1 MLKSCL
7 KEKSNV
13 RQYFIMIEPGLQQEI
28 NSVMTE
34 ARNSRLEFVTV
45 EHLLMA
51 LLNMDEVVVFLRA
64 KRVNVDEL
72 RAELEQYIVS
82 HTPLISQDAEIDIV
96 PTVGFQRVLQ
106 RSVYQAQSAQRNSV
120 NAMNVFVSIFS
131 EKESHAVYM
140 LKLNNLS
147 RLDVMEGIASDP
159 AEPLLEELK
168 VKTDDKKK
176 KPSSLETFT
185 TNLCEKAKQGKI
197 DPLLGREEEV
207 LRMVQILSRRRKN
220 NPLLVG
226 QAGVGKTAIAQ
237 GLAKKIVDGKV
248 PEVLQDA
255 TIYQLDVGVL
265 IAGTKYRGDFEK
277 RLKSVLTDLEKKPN
291 TILFIDEI
299 HTLIGAG
306 SVSGGSLD
314 ASNLLK
320 PALADGTLK
329 CIGSTTYDEFRKVF
343 EKDHA
348 LTRRFQK
355 IDVEEPSV
363 EDTIK
368 ILHGLKKYYQEH
380 HKVKYSSAALTS
392 AAELTHRHIGDRR
405 LPDKAIDVIDEVGAL
420 QQIMPKSKRKVNI
433 GVADIENIVAKL
445 ARIPSRQVSSDDKLQ
460 LRNLEEELS
469 LGVFGQGDAVNSLST
484 SIKLSRSGLAAED
497 KPMGSFLFAGP
508 TGVGKTEIC
517 KQLARI
523 MGVKLLRFD
532 MSEYMERH
540 SISKLIGSP
549 PGYIGYDEG
558 GLLTEAVN
566 SNPYAVLLLDEIEK
580 AHPDIFNL
588 LLQVMDHGMLT
599 DSNGREVSFR
609 NVILV
614 MTSNVGAHSVQ
625 RASIGFNEQDH
636 SLDYEGE
643 LKKIFTPE
651 FRNRLSEIIYFN
663 SLSEEVVVFVVN
675 KFLFELEDTL
685 ESQNVSLSV
694 SDAAR
699 KWFATNG
706 YDAQMGARPMARL
719 IEKEIRKPLADEL
732 LFGKLTNGGT
742 VKVGVKK
749 DKITL
754 AIS

>member
-1 MLKSCL
+1 
-7 KEKSNV
+7 
-13 RQYFIMIEPGLQQEI
+13 MIEQGLQQEI
-28 NSVMTE
+28 NLVMTE
-34 ARNSRLEFVTV
+34 ARNRRLEFVTV
-45 EHLLMA
+45 EHLLLA
-51 LLNMDEVVVFLRA
+51 LLNMNEVVGFLRS
-64 KRVNVDEL
+64 KRVNIDEL
-72 RAELEQYIVS
+72 RVELEQYIDT
-82 HTPLISQDAEIDIV
+82 HTPIISDDAEIDIV

-106 RSVYQAQSAQRNSV
+106 RSIYQAQSAQKNSV

-140 LKLNNLS
+140 LKLNNIS
-147 RLDVMEGIASDP
+147 RLGVMENISSQVVDVP
-159 AEPLLEELK
+159 TEETKK
-168 VKTDDKKK
+168 VGTDKQK
-176 KPSSLETFT
+176 KPSSIESYT
-185 TNLCEKAKQGKI
+185 TNLCEKARLGKI

-207 LRMVQILSRRRKN
+207 QRTVQVLSRRNKN

-237 GLAKKIVDGKV
+237 GLAKRIVDNKA
-248 PEVLQDA
+248 PEVLNKT
-255 TIYQLDVGVL
+255 TIYSLDVGVL

-277 RLKSVLTDLEKKPN
+277 RLKSVLSDLNKQKDS
-291 TILFIDEI
+291 ILFIDEI

-329 CIGSTTYDEFRKVF
+329 CIGSTTYEDYRKIF

-355 IDVEEPSV
+355 IDIEEPSV
-363 EDTIK
+363 TDTIK
-368 ILHGLKKYYQEH
+368 ILHGLKKYYQDYH
-380 HKVKYSSAALTS
+380 NVKYSAAALTT
-392 AAELTHRHIGDRR
+392 AVELTHRHIGDRR

-420 QQIMPKSKRKVNI
+420 QQILPKSKRKINI
-433 GVADIENIVAKL
+433 GVSDIENIVAKL
-445 ARIPSRQVSSDDKLQ
+445 ARIPSRQVSSDDKSQ
-460 LRNLEEELS
+460 LKTLDDELK
-469 LGVFGQGDAVNSLST
+469 LGVFGQDRAVETLSIA
-484 SIKLSRSGLAAED
+484 IKLSRSGLAPVE

-517 KQLARI
+517 KQLSRI

-549 PGYIGYDEG
+549 PGYVGYDEG

-588 LLQVMDHGMLT
+588 LLQVMDHGLLT
-599 DSNGREVSFR
+599 DANGREVNFK
-609 NVILV
+609 NIILV

-643 LKKIFTPE
+643 LKKTFTPE

-663 SLSEEVVVFVVN
+663 TLSEEVVIYVVN
-675 KFLFELEDTL
+675 KFLFELENAL
-685 ESQNVSLSV
+685 EEKNVSLIV
-694 SDAAR
+694 SDSAR
-699 KWFATNG
+699 KWFAKNG
-706 YDAQMGARPMARL
+706 YDNKMGARPMERL
-719 IEKEIRKPLADEL
+719 IEREIRKPLADEL
-732 LFGKLTNGGT
+732 LFGKLSEGGT
-742 VKVGVKK
+742 VKVSANK
-749 DKITL
+749 DKISL
-754 AIS
+754 EIS

>member
-1 MLKSCL
+1 
-7 KEKSNV
+7 
-13 RQYFIMIEPGLQQEI
+13 
-28 NSVMTE
+28 MTE
-34 ARNSRLEFVTV
+34 ARNRRLEFVTV
-45 EHLLMA
+45 EHLLIA
-51 LLNMDEVVVFLRA
+51 LLNMDDVVSFLRA
-64 KRVNVDEL
+64 KRVIIDEL
-72 RAELEQYIVS
+72 RVELEQYIDT
-82 HTPLISQDAEIDIV
+82 HTPIISEDAEIDIV

-106 RSVYQAQSAQRNSV
+106 RSVYQAQSAQKNSV

-140 LKLNNLS
+140 LKLNNIS
-147 RLDVMEGIASDP
+147 RLDVMESISSQVVDVP
-159 AEPLLEELK
+159 TEKTKK
-168 VKTDDKKK
+168 VGTEKQK
-176 KPSSLETFT
+176 KPSSLESYT
-185 TNLCEKAKQGKI
+185 TNLCEKARLGKI

-207 LRMVQILSRRRKN
+207 LRTVQVLSRRNKN

-237 GLAKKIVDGKV
+237 GLAKRIVDNKV
-248 PEVLQDA
+248 PEVLKKT
-255 TIYQLDVGVL
+255 TIYSLDVGVL

-277 RLKSVLTDLEKKPN
+277 RLKSVLSDLNKQKDS
-291 TILFIDEI
+291 ILFIDEI

-329 CIGSTTYDEFRKVF
+329 CIGSTTYEDYRKIF

-348 LTRRFQK
+348 LARRFQK
-355 IDVEEPSV
+355 IDIEEPSV
-363 EDTIK
+363 TDTIK
-368 ILHGLKKYYQEH
+368 ILHGLKKYYQDYH
-380 HKVKYSSAALTS
+380 NVKYSAAALTT
-392 AAELTHRHIGDRR
+392 AVELTHRHIGDRR

-420 QQIMPKSKRKVNI
+420 QQILPKSKRKINI

-445 ARIPSRQVSSDDKLQ
+445 ARIPSRQVSSDDKSQ
-460 LRNLEEELS
+460 LKTLDDELK
-469 LGVFGQGDAVNSLST
+469 LGVFGQDRAVETLST
-484 SIKLSRSGLAAED
+484 AIKLSRSGLAPVE

-517 KQLARI
+517 KQLSRI

-549 PGYIGYDEG
+549 PGYVGYDEG

-580 AHPDIFNL
+580 AHPDVFNL
-588 LLQVMDHGMLT
+588 LLQVMDHGLLT
-599 DSNGREVSFR
+599 DANGREVDFK
-609 NVILV
+609 NIILV

-643 LKKIFTPE
+643 LKKTFTPE

-663 SLSEEVVVFVVN
+663 TLSEEVVIYVVN
-675 KFLFELEDTL
+675 KFLFELENAL
-685 ESQNVSLSV
+685 EEKNVSLIV
-694 SDAAR
+694 SDSAR
-699 KWFATNG
+699 KWFAKKG
-706 YDAQMGARPMARL
+706 YDNKMGARPMERL
-719 IEKEIRKPLADEL
+719 VEREIRKPLADEL
-732 LFGKLTNGGT
+732 LFGKLSEGGT
-742 VKVGVKK
+742 VKVSVKK
-749 DKITL
+749 DKIAL
-754 AIS
+754 EIS

>member
-1 MLKSCL
+1 
-7 KEKSNV
+7 
-13 RQYFIMIEPGLQQEI
+13 MIEQGLQQEI
-28 NSVMTE
+28 NMVMTE
-34 ARNSRLEFVTV
+34 ARNRRLEFVTV
-45 EHLLMA
+45 EHLLLA
-51 LLNMDEVVVFLRA
+51 LLNMDEVIAFLRG
-64 KRVNVDEL
+64 KRVNIDEL
-72 RAELEQYIVS
+72 RAELEQYIDS
-82 HTPLISQDAEIDIV
+82 HTPIISEDAEIDIV

-106 RSVYQAQSAQRNSV
+106 RSVYQAQSAQKNSV

-140 LKLNNLS
+140 LKLNNIS
-147 RLDVMEGIASDP
+147 RLDVMEGISSQLADSP
-159 AEPLLEELK
+159 AEETKK
-168 VKTDDKKK
+168 VDGEKST
-176 KPSSLETFT
+176 KPSSLDSFT
-185 TNLCEKAKQGKI
+185 SNLCEKARLGEI

-207 LRMVQILSRRRKN
+207 LRTVQVLSRRRKN
-220 NPLLVG
+220 NPLFVG

-237 GLAKKIVDGKV
+237 GLAKRIVDGQV
-248 PEVLQDA
+248 PDVLKKT
-255 TIYQLDVGVL
+255 TIYSLDVGVL

-277 RLKSVLTDLEKKPN
+277 RLKSVLTDLEKDKHAV
-291 TILFIDEI
+291 LFIDEI

-320 PALADGTLK
+320 PALADGSLK

-355 IDVEEPSV
+355 IDIEEPSV

-368 ILHGLKKYYQEH
+368 ILHGLKKYYQSH
-380 HKVKYSSAALTS
+380 HKVKFSSAALAS
-392 AAELTHRHIGDRR
+392 AAELTHRHMGDRR
-405 LPDKAIDVIDEVGAL
+405 LPDKAIDVMDEVGAL
-420 QQIMPKSKRKVNI
+420 QQIMPKSKRKINI
-433 GVADIENIVAKL
+433 GVSDIENIVAKL
-445 ARIPSRQVSSDDKLQ
+445 ARIPSRQVSSDDKSQ
-460 LRNLEEELS
+460 LKNLENDLK
-469 LGVFGQGDAVNSLST
+469 LGVFGQDSAVDSLST
-484 SIKLSRSGLAAED
+484 AIKLSRSGLSPAEQ
-497 KPMGSFLFAGP
+497 PMGSFLFAGP

-517 KQLARI
+517 KQLSRI

-549 PGYIGYDEG
+549 PGYVGYDEG

-588 LLQVMDHGMLT
+588 LLQVMDHGVLT
-599 DSNGREVSFR
+599 DANGREVDFR

-614 MTSNVGAHSVQ
+614 MTSNVGAQSVQ

-643 LKKIFTPE
+643 LKKTFTPE

-663 SLSEEVVVFVVN
+663 SLSEEVVVYVVN
-675 KFLFELEDTL
+675 KFIFELEDVL
-685 ESQNVSLSV
+685 EQKNVSLIV
-694 SDAAR
+694 SDNAR
-699 KWFATNG
+699 KWFAENG
-706 YDAQMGARPMARL
+706 YDLNMGARPMFRL

-732 LFGKLTNGGT
+732 LFGKLSNGGT
-742 VKVGVKK
+742 VKVAVKK
-749 DKITL
+749 DKVTL
-754 AIS
+754 NIS

>member
-1 MLKSCL
+1 
-7 KEKSNV
+7 
-13 RQYFIMIEPGLQQEI
+13 MIEQGLQQEI
-28 NSVMTE
+28 NMVMTE
-34 ARNSRLEFVTV
+34 ARNRRLEFVTV
-45 EHLLMA
+45 EHLLLA
-51 LLNMDEVVVFLRA
+51 LLNMDEVIAFLRG
-64 KRVNVDEL
+64 KRVNIDEL
-72 RAELEQYIVS
+72 RAELEQYIDS
-82 HTPLISQDAEIDIV
+82 HTPIISEDAEIDIV

-106 RSVYQAQSAQRNSV
+106 RSVYQAQSAQKNSV

-140 LKLNNLS
+140 LKLNNIS
-147 RLDVMEGIASDP
+147 RLDVMEGISSQLADSTV
-159 AEPLLEELK
+159 EETKK
-168 VKTDDKKK
+168 VDGEKST
-176 KPSSLETFT
+176 KPSSLDSFT
-185 TNLCEKAKQGKI
+185 SNLCEKARLGEI

-207 LRMVQILSRRRKN
+207 LRTVQVLSRRRKN
-220 NPLLVG
+220 NPLFVG

-237 GLAKKIVDGKV
+237 GLAKRIVDGQV
-248 PEVLQDA
+248 PDILKKT
-255 TIYQLDVGVL
+255 TIYSLDVGVL

-277 RLKSVLTDLEKKPN
+277 RLKSVLTDLEKDKN
-291 TILFIDEI
+291 AVLFIDEI

-320 PALADGTLK
+320 PALADGSLK

-355 IDVEEPSV
+355 IDIEEPSV

-368 ILHGLKKYYQEH
+368 ILHGLKKYYQSY
-380 HKVKYSSAALTS
+380 HKVKFSSAALAS
-392 AAELTHRHIGDRR
+392 AAELTHRHMGDRR
-405 LPDKAIDVIDEVGAL
+405 LPDKAIDVMDEVGAL
-420 QQIMPKSKRKVNI
+420 QQIMPKSKRKINI
-433 GVADIENIVAKL
+433 GVSDIENIVAKL
-445 ARIPSRQVSSDDKLQ
+445 ARIPSRQVSSDDKSQ
-460 LRNLEEELS
+460 LKNLENDLK
-469 LGVFGQGDAVNSLST
+469 LGVFGQDSAVDFLST
-484 SIKLSRSGLAAED
+484 AIKLSRSGLSPVEQ
-497 KPMGSFLFAGP
+497 PMGSFLFAGP

-517 KQLARI
+517 KQLSRI

-549 PGYIGYDEG
+549 PGYVGYDEG

-588 LLQVMDHGMLT
+588 LLQVMDHGVLT
-599 DSNGREVSFR
+599 DANGREVDFR

-614 MTSNVGAHSVQ
+614 MTSNVGAQSVQ

-643 LKKIFTPE
+643 LKKTFTPE

-663 SLSEEVVVFVVN
+663 SLSEEVVVYVVN
-675 KFLFELEDTL
+675 KFIFELEDVL
-685 ESQNVSLSV
+685 EQKNVSLIV
-694 SDAAR
+694 SDNAR
-699 KWFATNG
+699 KWFAENG
-706 YDAQMGARPMARL
+706 YDSKMGARPMFRL

-732 LFGKLTNGGT
+732 LFGKLSNGGT

-754 AIS
+754 NIS

>member
-1 MLKSCL
+1 
-7 KEKSNV
+7 
-13 RQYFIMIEPGLQQEI
+13 MIEQGLQQEI
-28 NSVMTE
+28 NMVMTE
-34 ARNSRLEFVTV
+34 ARNRRLEFVTV
-45 EHLLMA
+45 EHLLLA
-51 LLNMDEVVVFLRA
+51 LLNMDEVISFLRG
-64 KRVNVDEL
+64 KRVNIDEL
-72 RAELEQYIVS
+72 RAELEQYIDS
-82 HTPLISQDAEIDIV
+82 HTPIISEDAEIDIV

-106 RSVYQAQSAQRNSV
+106 RSVYQAQSAQKNSV

-140 LKLNNLS
+140 LKLNNIS
-147 RLDVMEGIASDP
+147 RLDVMEGISSQLADTP
-159 AEPLLEELK
+159 PEETKK
-168 VKTDDKKK
+168 VEGEKPT
-176 KPSSLETFT
+176 KPSSLESFT
-185 TNLCEKAKQGKI
+185 SNLCEKAKLGEI

-207 LRMVQILSRRRKN
+207 LRTVQVLSRRRKN
-220 NPLLVG
+220 NPLFVG

-237 GLAKKIVDGKV
+237 GLAKRIVDGQV
-248 PEVLQDA
+248 PDVLKKT
-255 TIYQLDVGVL
+255 TIYSLDVGVL

-277 RLKSVLTDLEKKPN
+277 RLKSVLTDLEKDKN
-291 TILFIDEI
+291 AVLFIDEI

-329 CIGSTTYDEFRKVF
+329 CIGSTTYEEYRKVF

-348 LTRRFQK
+348 LARRFQK
-355 IDVEEPSV
+355 IDIEEPSV

-368 ILHGLKKYYQEH
+368 ILHGLKKYYQSH
-380 HKVKYSSAALTS
+380 HKVKFSSAALAS
-392 AAELTHRHIGDRR
+392 AAELTHRHMGDRR
-405 LPDKAIDVIDEVGAL
+405 LPDKAIDVMDEVGAL
-420 QQIMPKSKRKVNI
+420 QQIMPKSKRKINI
-433 GVADIENIVAKL
+433 GVSDIENIVAKL
-445 ARIPSRQVSSDDKLQ
+445 ARIPSRQVNSNDKSQLQ
-460 LRNLEEELS
+460 NLEKDLK
-469 LGVFGQGDAVNSLST
+469 LGVFGQDNAVDSLST
-484 SIKLSRSGLAAED
+484 AIKLARSGLSPVEQ
-497 KPMGSFLFAGP
+497 PMGSFLFAGP

-517 KQLARI
+517 KQLSRI

-549 PGYIGYDEG
+549 PGYVGYDEG

-599 DSNGREVSFR
+599 DANGREVDFR

-614 MTSNVGAHSVQ
+614 MTSNVGAQNVQ

-643 LKKIFTPE
+643 LKKTFTPE

-663 SLSEEVVVFVVN
+663 SLSEDVVVYVVN
-675 KFLFELEDTL
+675 KFIFELEDVL
-685 ESQNVSLSV
+685 EQKNVSLIV
-694 SDAAR
+694 SDKAR
-699 KWFATNG
+699 RWFAENG
-706 YDAQMGARPMARL
+706 YDSKMGARPMIRL

-732 LFGKLTNGGT
+732 LFGKLSQGGT
-742 VKVGVKK
+742 VKVNVNK

-754 AIS
+754 NIS

>member
-1 MLKSCL
+1 
-7 KEKSNV
+7 
-13 RQYFIMIEPGLQQEI
+13 MIEQGLQQEI
-28 NSVMTE
+28 NLVMTE
-34 ARNSRLEFVTV
+34 ARNRRLEFVTV
-45 EHLLMA
+45 EHLLIA
-51 LLNMDEVVVFLRA
+51 LLNMDDVVSFLRA
-64 KRVNVDEL
+64 KRVIIDEL
-72 RAELEQYIVS
+72 RVELEQYIDT
-82 HTPLISQDAEIDIV
+82 HTPIISEDAEIDIV

-106 RSVYQAQSAQRNSV
+106 RSVYQAQSAQKNSV

-140 LKLNNLS
+140 LKLNNIS
-147 RLDVMEGIASDP
+147 RLDVMESISSQVVDVP
-159 AEPLLEELK
+159 TEKTKK
-168 VKTDDKKK
+168 VGTEKQK
-176 KPSSLETFT
+176 KPSSLESYT
-185 TNLCEKAKQGKI
+185 TNLCEKARLGKI

-207 LRMVQILSRRRKN
+207 LRTVQVLSRRNKN

-237 GLAKKIVDGKV
+237 GLAKRIVDNKV
-248 PEVLQDA
+248 PEVLKKT
-255 TIYQLDVGVL
+255 TIYSLDVGVL

-277 RLKSVLTDLEKKPN
+277 RLKSVLSDLNKQKDS
-291 TILFIDEI
+291 ILFIDEI

-329 CIGSTTYDEFRKVF
+329 CIGSTTYEEYRKIF

-348 LTRRFQK
+348 LARRFQK
-355 IDVEEPSV
+355 IDIEEPSV
-363 EDTIK
+363 ADTIK
-368 ILHGLKKYYQEH
+368 ILHGLKKYYQDYH
-380 HKVKYSSAALTS
+380 NVKYSAAALTT
-392 AAELTHRHIGDRR
+392 AVELTHRHIGDRR

-420 QQIMPKSKRKVNI
+420 QQILPKSKRKINI

-445 ARIPSRQVSSDDKLQ
+445 ARIPSRQVSSDDKSQ
-460 LRNLEEELS
+460 LKTLDDELK
-469 LGVFGQGDAVNSLST
+469 LGVFGQDRAVETLST
-484 SIKLSRSGLAAED
+484 AIKLSRSGLAPVE

-517 KQLARI
+517 KQLSRI

-549 PGYIGYDEG
+549 PGYVGYDEG

-580 AHPDIFNL
+580 AHPDVFNL
-588 LLQVMDHGMLT
+588 LLQVMDHGLLT
-599 DSNGREVSFR
+599 DANGREVNFK
-609 NVILV
+609 NIILV

-643 LKKIFTPE
+643 LKKTFTPE

-663 SLSEEVVVFVVN
+663 TLSEEVVIYVVN
-675 KFLFELEDTL
+675 KFLFELENVL
-685 ESQNVSLSV
+685 EEKNVSLIV
-694 SDAAR
+694 SDSAR
-699 KWFATNG
+699 KWFAKKG
-706 YDAQMGARPMARL
+706 YDNKMGARPMERL
-719 IEKEIRKPLADEL
+719 VEREIRKPLADEL
-732 LFGKLTNGGT
+732 LFGKLSEGGT
-742 VKVGVKK
+742 VKVNVKK
-749 DKITL
+749 DKISL
-754 AIS
+754 EIS

>member
-1 MLKSCL
+1 
-7 KEKSNV
+7 
-13 RQYFIMIEPGLQQEI
+13 MIEQGLQQEI
-28 NSVMTE
+28 NMVMTE
-34 ARNSRLEFVTV
+34 ARNRRLEFVTV
-45 EHLLMA
+45 EHLLLA
-51 LLNMDEVVVFLRA
+51 LLNMDEVITFLRG
-64 KRVNVDEL
+64 KRVNIDEL
-72 RAELEQYIVS
+72 RAELEQYIDS
-82 HTPLISQDAEIDIV
+82 HTPIISEDAEIDIV

-106 RSVYQAQSAQRNSV
+106 RSVYQAQSAQKNSV

-140 LKLNNLS
+140 LKLNNIS
-147 RLDVMEGIASDP
+147 RLDVMEGISSQLADTP
-159 AEPLLEELK
+159 PEETKK
-168 VKTDDKKK
+168 VEGEKPT
-176 KPSSLETFT
+176 KPSSLESFT
-185 TNLCEKAKQGKI
+185 SNLCEKARLGEI

-207 LRMVQILSRRRKN
+207 LRTVQVLSRRRKN
-220 NPLLVG
+220 NPLFVG

-237 GLAKKIVDGKV
+237 GLAKRIVEGQV
-248 PEVLQDA
+248 PDVLKKT
-255 TIYQLDVGVL
+255 TIYSLDVGVL

-277 RLKSVLTDLEKKPN
+277 RLKSVLNDLEKDKN
-291 TILFIDEI
+291 AVLFIDEI

-329 CIGSTTYDEFRKVF
+329 CIGSTTYEEYRKVF

-348 LTRRFQK
+348 LARRFQK
-355 IDVEEPSV
+355 IDIEEPSV

-368 ILHGLKKYYQEH
+368 ILHGLKKYYQSH
-380 HKVKYSSAALTS
+380 HKVKFSSAALAS
-392 AAELTHRHIGDRR
+392 AAELTHRHMGDRR
-405 LPDKAIDVIDEVGAL
+405 LPDKAIDVMDEVGAL
-420 QQIMPKSKRKVNI
+420 QQILPKSKRKINI
-433 GVADIENIVAKL
+433 GVSDIENIVAKL
-445 ARIPSRQVSSDDKLQ
+445 ARIPSRQVNSNDKSQLQ
-460 LRNLEEELS
+460 NLEKDLK
-469 LGVFGQGDAVNSLST
+469 LGVFGQDSAVDSLST
-484 SIKLSRSGLAAED
+484 AIKLSRSGLSPVGQ
-497 KPMGSFLFAGP
+497 PMGSFLFAGP

-517 KQLARI
+517 KQLSRI

-549 PGYIGYDEG
+549 PGYVGYDEG

-599 DSNGREVSFR
+599 DANGREVDFR

-614 MTSNVGAHSVQ
+614 MTSNVGAQNVQ

-643 LKKIFTPE
+643 LKKTFTPE

-663 SLSEEVVVFVVN
+663 SLSEDVVVYVVN
-675 KFLFELEDTL
+675 KFIFELEDVL
-685 ESQNVSLSV
+685 EQKNVSLIV
-694 SDAAR
+694 SDNAR
-699 KWFATNG
+699 KWFAENG
-706 YDAQMGARPMARL
+706 YDSKMGARPMIRL

-732 LFGKLTNGGT
+732 LFGKLSQGGT
-742 VKVGVKK
+742 VKVGVNK

-754 AIS
+754 NIS

>member
-1 MLKSCL
+1 
-7 KEKSNV
+7 
-13 RQYFIMIEPGLQQEI
+13 MIEQGLQQEI
-28 NSVMTE
+28 NMVMTE
-34 ARNSRLEFVTV
+34 ARNRRLEFVTV
-45 EHLLMA
+45 EHLLLA
-51 LLNMDEVVVFLRA
+51 LLNMDEVIAFLRG
-64 KRVNVDEL
+64 KRVNIDEL
-72 RAELEQYIVS
+72 RAELEQYIDS
-82 HTPLISQDAEIDIV
+82 HTPIISEDAEIDIV

-106 RSVYQAQSAQRNSV
+106 RSVYQAQSAQKNSV

-140 LKLNNLS
+140 LKLNNIS
-147 RLDVMEGIASDP
+147 RLDVMEGISSQLADSP
-159 AEPLLEELK
+159 AEETKK
-168 VKTDDKKK
+168 VDGEKST
-176 KPSSLETFT
+176 KPSSLDSFT
-185 TNLCEKAKQGKI
+185 SNLCEKARLGEI

-207 LRMVQILSRRRKN
+207 LRTVQVLSRRRKN
-220 NPLLVG
+220 NPLFVG

-237 GLAKKIVDGKV
+237 GLAKRIVDGQV
-248 PEVLQDA
+248 PDVLKKT
-255 TIYQLDVGVL
+255 TIYSLDVGVL

-277 RLKSVLTDLEKKPN
+277 RLKSVLTDLEKDKHAV
-291 TILFIDEI
+291 LFIDEI

-320 PALADGTLK
+320 PALADGSVK

-355 IDVEEPSV
+355 IDIEEPSV

-368 ILHGLKKYYQEH
+368 ILHGLKKYYQSH
-380 HKVKYSSAALTS
+380 HKVKFSSAALAS
-392 AAELTHRHIGDRR
+392 AAELTHRHMGDRR
-405 LPDKAIDVIDEVGAL
+405 LPDKAIDVMDEVGAL
-420 QQIMPKSKRKVNI
+420 QQIMPKSKRKINI
-433 GVADIENIVAKL
+433 GVSDIENIVAKL
-445 ARIPSRQVSSDDKLQ
+445 ARIPSRQVSSDDKSQ
-460 LRNLEEELS
+460 LKNLENDLK
-469 LGVFGQGDAVNSLST
+469 LGVFGQDTAVDSLST
-484 SIKLSRSGLAAED
+484 AIKLSRSGLSPVEQ
-497 KPMGSFLFAGP
+497 PMGSFLFAGP

-517 KQLARI
+517 KQLSRI

-549 PGYIGYDEG
+549 PGYVGYDEG

-588 LLQVMDHGMLT
+588 LLQVMDHGVLT
-599 DSNGREVSFR
+599 DANGREVDFR

-614 MTSNVGAHSVQ
+614 MTSNVGAQSVQ

-643 LKKIFTPE
+643 LKKTFTPE

-663 SLSEEVVVFVVN
+663 SLSEEVVVYVVN
-675 KFLFELEDTL
+675 KFIFELEDVL
-685 ESQNVSLSV
+685 EQKNVSLIV
-694 SDAAR
+694 SDNAR
-699 KWFATNG
+699 KWFAENG
-706 YDAQMGARPMARL
+706 YDSNMGARPMFRL

-732 LFGKLTNGGT
+732 LFGKLSNGGT
-742 VKVGVKK
+742 VKVGIKK
-749 DKITL
+749 DKVTL
-754 AIS
+754 NIS

>member
-1 MLKSCL
+1 
-7 KEKSNV
+7 
-13 RQYFIMIEPGLQQEI
+13 MIEPGLQQEI
-28 NSVMTE
+28 NLVMTE

-45 EHLLMA
+45 EHLLLA
-51 LLNMDEVVVFLRA
+51 LLNMEDVVSFLRG

-82 HTPLISQDAEIDIV
+82 HTPLISEDAEIDIV

-140 LKLNNLS
+140 LKLNSLS
-147 RLDVMEGIASDP
+147 RLDVMEGIASV
-159 AEPLLEELK
+159 ATEPLLEEST
-168 VKTDDKKK
+168 VKTTEKQK

-237 GLAKKIVDGKV
+237 GLAKRIVDGKV
-248 PEVLQDA
+248 PEVLHDA
-255 TIYQLDVGVL
+255 TIYSLDVGVL

-355 IDVEEPSV
+355 IDVDEPSV

-380 HKVKYSSAALTS
+380 HKVKYSAASLVS

-420 QQIMPKSKRKVNI
+420 QQVLPKSKRKVNI

-460 LRNLEEELS
+460 LKNLEEELK
-469 LGVFGQGDAVNSLST
+469 LGVFGQEDAVNSLST

-549 PGYIGYDEG
+549 PGYVGYDEG

-599 DSNGREVSFR
+599 DANGREVDFR

-685 ESQNVSLSV
+685 ESQNVSLV
-694 SDAAR
+694 ISDAAR

-732 LFGKLTNGGT
+732 LFGKLIDGGS

>member
-1 MLKSCL
+1 
-7 KEKSNV
+7 
-13 RQYFIMIEPGLQQEI
+13 MIEQGLQQEI
-28 NSVMTE
+28 NLVMTE
-34 ARNSRLEFVTV
+34 ARNRRLEFVTV
-45 EHLLMA
+45 EHLLLA
-51 LLNMDEVVVFLRA
+51 LINMDEVLTFLRS
-64 KRVNVDEL
+64 KRVDIDEL
-72 RAELEQYIVS
+72 RVELEQYIDT
-82 HTPLISQDAEIDIV
+82 HTPIISEDTEIDIV

-106 RSVYQAQSAQRNSV
+106 RSVYQAQSAQKNSV

-140 LKLNNLS
+140 LKLNNIS
-147 RLDVMEGIASDP
+147 RLDVMESVSSQVVDVP
-159 AEPLLEELK
+159 TEKTKK
-168 VKTDDKKK
+168 VGTEKQK
-176 KPSSLETFT
+176 KPSSLESYT
-185 TNLCEKAKQGKI
+185 TNLCEKARLGKI

-207 LRMVQILSRRRKN
+207 LRTVQVLSRRNKN

-237 GLAKKIVDGKV
+237 GLAKRIVDNKV
-248 PEVLQDA
+248 PEVLKKT
-255 TIYQLDVGVL
+255 TIYSLDVGVL

-277 RLKSVLTDLEKKPN
+277 RLKSVLSDLNKQKDS
-291 TILFIDEI
+291 ILFIDEI

-329 CIGSTTYDEFRKVF
+329 CIGSTTYEEYRKIF

-348 LTRRFQK
+348 LARRFQK
-355 IDVEEPSV
+355 IDIEEPSV
-363 EDTIK
+363 TDTIK
-368 ILHGLKKYYQEH
+368 ILHGLKKYYQDYH
-380 HKVKYSSAALTS
+380 NVKYSAAALTT
-392 AAELTHRHIGDRR
+392 AVELTHRHIGDRR

-420 QQIMPKSKRKVNI
+420 QQILPKSKRKINI

-445 ARIPSRQVSSDDKLQ
+445 ARIPSRQVSSDDKSQ
-460 LRNLEEELS
+460 LKTLDDELK
-469 LGVFGQGDAVNSLST
+469 LGVFGQDRAVETLST
-484 SIKLSRSGLAAED
+484 AIKLSRSGLAPVE

-517 KQLARI
+517 KQLSRI

-549 PGYIGYDEG
+549 PGYVGYDEG

-580 AHPDIFNL
+580 AHPDVFNL
-588 LLQVMDHGMLT
+588 LLQVMDHGLLT
-599 DSNGREVSFR
+599 DANGREVDFK
-609 NVILV
+609 NIILV
-614 MTSNVGAHSVQ
+614 MTSNVGARSVQ

-643 LKKIFTPE
+643 LKKTFTPE

-663 SLSEEVVVFVVN
+663 TLSEEVVIYVVN
-675 KFLFELEDTL
+675 KFLFELEEAL
-685 ESQNVSLSV
+685 ETKNVSLIV
-694 SDAAR
+694 SESAR
-699 KWFATNG
+699 KWFANHG
-706 YDAQMGARPMARL
+706 YDNKMGARPMERL
-719 IEKEIRKPLADEL
+719 VEREVRKPLADEL
-732 LFGKLTNGGT
+732 LFGKLSDGGT
-742 VKVGVKK
+742 VKVSVKK
-749 DKITL
+749 DKISL
-754 AIS
+754 EIS

>member
-1 MLKSCL
+1 
-7 KEKSNV
+7 
-13 RQYFIMIEPGLQQEI
+13 MIEQGLQQEI
-28 NSVMTE
+28 NMVMTE
-34 ARNSRLEFVTV
+34 ARNRRLEFVTV
-45 EHLLMA
+45 EHLLLA
-51 LLNMDEVVVFLRA
+51 LLNMDEVIAFLRG
-64 KRVNVDEL
+64 KRVNIDEL
-72 RAELEQYIVS
+72 RAELEQYIDS
-82 HTPLISQDAEIDIV
+82 HTPIISEDAEIDIV

-106 RSVYQAQSAQRNSV
+106 RSVYQAQSAQKNSV

-140 LKLNNLS
+140 LKLNNIS
-147 RLDVMEGIASDP
+147 RLDVMEGISSQLADSP
-159 AEPLLEELK
+159 AEETKK
-168 VKTDDKKK
+168 VDGEKST
-176 KPSSLETFT
+176 KPSSLDSFT
-185 TNLCEKAKQGKI
+185 SNLCEKARLGEI

-207 LRMVQILSRRRKN
+207 LRTVQVLSRRRKN
-220 NPLLVG
+220 NPLFVG

-237 GLAKKIVDGKV
+237 GLAKRIVDGQV
-248 PEVLQDA
+248 PDVLKKT
-255 TIYQLDVGVL
+255 TIYSLDVGVL

-277 RLKSVLTDLEKKPN
+277 RLKSVLTDLEKDKHAV
-291 TILFIDEI
+291 LFIDEI

-320 PALADGTLK
+320 PALADGSLK

-355 IDVEEPSV
+355 IDIEEPSV

-368 ILHGLKKYYQEH
+368 ILHGLKKYYQSH
-380 HKVKYSSAALTS
+380 HKVKFSSAALAS
-392 AAELTHRHIGDRR
+392 AAELTHRHMGDRR
-405 LPDKAIDVIDEVGAL
+405 LPDKAIDVMDEVGAL
-420 QQIMPKSKRKVNI
+420 QQIMPKSKRKINI
-433 GVADIENIVAKL
+433 GVSDIENIVAKL
-445 ARIPSRQVSSDDKLQ
+445 ARIPSRQVSSDDKSQ
-460 LRNLEEELS
+460 LKNLENDLK
-469 LGVFGQGDAVNSLST
+469 LGVFGQDSAVDSLST
-484 SIKLSRSGLAAED
+484 AIKLSRSGLSPAEQ
-497 KPMGSFLFAGP
+497 PMGSFLFAGP

-517 KQLARI
+517 KQLSRI

-549 PGYIGYDEG
+549 PGYVGYDEG

-588 LLQVMDHGMLT
+588 LLQVMDHGVLT
-599 DSNGREVSFR
+599 DANGREVDFR

-614 MTSNVGAHSVQ
+614 MTSNVGAQSVQ

-643 LKKIFTPE
+643 LKKTFTPE

-663 SLSEEVVVFVVN
+663 SLSEEVVVYVVN
-675 KFLFELEDTL
+675 KFIFELEDVL
-685 ESQNVSLSV
+685 EQKNVSLIV
-694 SDAAR
+694 SDNAR
-699 KWFATNG
+699 KWFAENG
-706 YDAQMGARPMARL
+706 YDSNMGARPMFRL

-732 LFGKLTNGGT
+732 LFGKLSNGGT

-749 DKITL
+749 DKVTL
-754 AIS
+754 NIS

>member
-1 MLKSCL
+1 
-7 KEKSNV
+7 
-13 RQYFIMIEPGLQQEI
+13 MIEQGLQQEI
-28 NSVMTE
+28 NMIMTE
-34 ARNSRLEFVTV
+34 ARNRRLEFVTV
-45 EHLLMA
+45 EHLLLA
-51 LLNMDEVVVFLRA
+51 LLNMDEVVSFLRG
-64 KRVNVDEL
+64 KRVNIDEL
-72 RAELEQYIVS
+72 RAELEQYIDS
-82 HTPLISQDAEIDIV
+82 HTPIISEDAEIDIV

-106 RSVYQAQSAQRNSV
+106 RSVYQAQSAQKNSV

-140 LKLNNLS
+140 LKLNNIS
-147 RLDVMEGIASDP
+147 RLDVMEGISSQLADSP
-159 AEPLLEELK
+159 PEETKK
-168 VKTDDKKK
+168 VESEKST
-176 KPSSLETFT
+176 KPSSLESFT
-185 TNLCEKAKQGKI
+185 SNLCEKARLGEI

-207 LRMVQILSRRRKN
+207 LRTVQVLSRRRKN
-220 NPLLVG
+220 NPLFVG

-237 GLAKKIVDGKV
+237 GLAKRIVDGQV
-248 PEVLQDA
+248 PDVLKKT
-255 TIYQLDVGVL
+255 TIYSLDVGVL

-277 RLKSVLTDLEKKPN
+277 RLKSVLTDLEKDKN
-291 TILFIDEI
+291 AVLFIDEI

-329 CIGSTTYDEFRKVF
+329 CIGSTTYEEYRKVF

-348 LTRRFQK
+348 LARRFQK
-355 IDVEEPSV
+355 IDIEEPSV

-368 ILHGLKKYYQEH
+368 ILHGLKKYYQSH
-380 HKVKYSSAALTS
+380 HKVKFSSAALAS
-392 AAELTHRHIGDRR
+392 AAELTHRHMGDRR
-405 LPDKAIDVIDEVGAL
+405 LPDKAIDVMDEVGAL
-420 QQIMPKSKRKVNI
+420 QQILPKSKRKINI
-433 GVADIENIVAKL
+433 GVSDIENIVAKL
-445 ARIPSRQVSSDDKLQ
+445 ARIPSRQVNSNDKSQLQ
-460 LRNLEEELS
+460 NLEKDLK
-469 LGVFGQGDAVNSLST
+469 LGVFGQDSAVDSLST
-484 SIKLSRSGLAAED
+484 AIKLSRSGLSPVGQ
-497 KPMGSFLFAGP
+497 PMGSFLFAGP

-517 KQLARI
+517 KQLSRI

-549 PGYIGYDEG
+549 PGYVGYDEG

-599 DSNGREVSFR
+599 DANGREVDFR

-614 MTSNVGAHSVQ
+614 MTSNVGAQNVQ

-643 LKKIFTPE
+643 LKKTFTPE

-663 SLSEEVVVFVVN
+663 SLSEEIVVYVVN
-675 KFLFELEDTL
+675 KFIFELEDVL
-685 ESQNVSLSV
+685 EQKHVSLIV
-694 SDAAR
+694 SDNAR
-699 KWFATNG
+699 TWFAENG
-706 YDAQMGARPMARL
+706 YDSKMGARPMIRL

-732 LFGKLTNGGT
+732 LFGKLSQGGT
-742 VKVGVKK
+742 VKVNVNK

-754 AIS
+754 NIS

>member
-1 MLKSCL
+1 
-7 KEKSNV
+7 
-13 RQYFIMIEPGLQQEI
+13 MIEQGLQQEI
-28 NSVMTE
+28 NMVMTE
-34 ARNSRLEFVTV
+34 ARNRRLEFVTV
-45 EHLLMA
+45 EHLLLA
-51 LLNMDEVVVFLRA
+51 LLNMDEVISFLRG
-64 KRVNVDEL
+64 KRVNIDEL
-72 RAELEQYIVS
+72 RAELEQYIDS
-82 HTPLISQDAEIDIV
+82 HTPIISEDAEIDIV

-106 RSVYQAQSAQRNSV
+106 RSVYQAQSAQKNSV

-140 LKLNNLS
+140 LKLNNIS
-147 RLDVMEGIASDP
+147 RLDVMEGISSQLADTP
-159 AEPLLEELK
+159 PEETKK
-168 VKTDDKKK
+168 VEVEKST
-176 KPSSLETFT
+176 KPSSLESFT
-185 TNLCEKAKQGKI
+185 SNLCEKARLGEI

-207 LRMVQILSRRRKN
+207 LRTVQVLSRRRKN
-220 NPLLVG
+220 NPLFVG

-237 GLAKKIVDGKV
+237 GLAKRIVEGQV
-248 PEVLQDA
+248 PDVLKKT
-255 TIYQLDVGVL
+255 TIYSLDVGVL

-277 RLKSVLTDLEKKPN
+277 RLKSVLNDLEKDKN
-291 TILFIDEI
+291 AVLFIDEI

-329 CIGSTTYDEFRKVF
+329 CIGSTTYEEYRKVF

-348 LTRRFQK
+348 LARRFQK
-355 IDVEEPSV
+355 IDIEEPSV

-368 ILHGLKKYYQEH
+368 ILHGLKKYYQSH
-380 HKVKYSSAALTS
+380 HKVKFSSAALAS
-392 AAELTHRHIGDRR
+392 AAELTHRHMGDRR
-405 LPDKAIDVIDEVGAL
+405 LPDKAIDVMDEVGAL
-420 QQIMPKSKRKVNI
+420 QQIMPKSKRKINI
-433 GVADIENIVAKL
+433 GVSDIENIVAKL
-445 ARIPSRQVSSDDKLQ
+445 ARIPSRQVNSDDKSQLQ
-460 LRNLEEELS
+460 NLEKDLK
-469 LGVFGQGDAVNSLST
+469 LGVFGQDSAVDSLST
-484 SIKLSRSGLAAED
+484 AIKLSRSGLSPVEQ
-497 KPMGSFLFAGP
+497 PMGSFLFAGP

-517 KQLARI
+517 KQLSRI

-549 PGYIGYDEG
+549 PGYVGYDEG

-599 DSNGREVSFR
+599 DANGREVDFR

-614 MTSNVGAHSVQ
+614 MTSNVGAQNVQ

-643 LKKIFTPE
+643 LKKTFTPE

-663 SLSEEVVVFVVN
+663 SLSEDIVVYVVN
-675 KFLFELEDTL
+675 KFIFELEDVL
-685 ESQNVSLSV
+685 EQKHVSLIV
-694 SDAAR
+694 SDHAR
-699 KWFATNG
+699 KWFAENG
-706 YDAQMGARPMARL
+706 YDSKMGARPMIRL

-732 LFGKLTNGGT
+732 LFGKLSQGGT
-742 VKVGVKK
+742 VKVGVNK

-754 AIS
+754 NIS

>member
-1 MLKSCL
+1 
-7 KEKSNV
+7 
-13 RQYFIMIEPGLQQEI
+13 MIEPGLQQEI
-28 NSVMTE
+28 NLVMTE

-45 EHLLMA
+45 EHLLLA
-51 LLNMDEVVVFLRA
+51 LLNMEEVVTFLRG
-64 KRVNVDEL
+64 KRVNVDEV

-82 HTPLISQDAEIDIV
+82 HTPLISEDAEIDIV

-147 RLDVMEGIASDP
+147 RLDVMEGIASEP
-159 AEPLLEELK
+159 SEPLLEEST
-168 VKTDDKKK
+168 VKTEEKKK

-207 LRMVQILSRRRKN
+207 LRMVQVLSRRRKN

-248 PEVLQDA
+248 PEVLHDA
-255 TIYQLDVGVL
+255 TIYSLDVGVL

-277 RLKSVLTDLEKKPN
+277 RLKSVLTDLDKKPN
-291 TILFIDEI
+291 SILFIDEI

-320 PALADGTLK
+320 PALADGSLK

-355 IDVEEPSV
+355 IDIEEPSV

-380 HKVKYSSAALTS
+380 HKVKYSAAALTS
-392 AAELTHRHIGDRR
+392 AAELTHRYIGDRR

-420 QQIMPKSKRKVNI
+420 QQILPKSKRKVNI

-460 LRNLEEELS
+460 LKSLEDELK
-469 LGVFGQGDAVNSLST
+469 LGVFGQDDAVDSLST

-549 PGYIGYDEG
+549 PGYVGYDEG

-566 SNPYAVLLLDEIEK
+566 SSPYAVLLLDEIEK

-599 DSNGREVSFR
+599 DANGREVDFR

-636 SLDYEGE
+636 SQDYEGE
-643 LKKIFTPE
+643 LKKTFTPE

-675 KFLFELEDTL
+675 KFLFELEDAL
-685 ESQNVSLSV
+685 ESQNVSLV
-694 SDAAR
+694 ISDAAR

-706 YDAQMGARPMARL
+706 YDPQMGARPMQRL

-732 LFGKLTNGGT
+732 LFGKLINGGT